1 MSTFLIILLVTAIIS
16 AGFIFYA
23 LQTAERHDEELEKS
37 ITKFQPRQVTD
48 LSKGTIGTDPIEKPK
63 RKYYKRRNK
72 KKKPAVAENAQ
83 VEKRPVGRPKKSN

>member
-23 LQTAERHDEELEKS
+23 LQTAERHDEELDS
-37 ITKFQPRQVTD
+37 IPTPKFQPRQVTD
-48 LSKGTIGTDPIEKPK
+48 LSTPVEKPK
-63 RKYYKRRNK
+63 RRYKRRNK

-83 VEKRPVGRPKKSN
+83 VEKRPVGRPKKSE